1 MKISIGSDHRGF
13 ILKQKIIENFPSVEW
28 SDVGVSSDDRT
39 DYPIYAKKVCSEI
52 LNGKAD
58 LGILLCG
65 SGVGMAIAANRH
77 RGIYAA
83 NCWSKEVA
91 ALARQHDGINV
102 LVLPADF
109 VDLPKALEII
119 KSWLGSE
126 FKGGRYQ
133 ERLEMIDPIFFEA

>member
-13 ILKQKIIENFPSVEW
+13 ILKQKIIENLSTITWIDAGADSE
-28 SDVGVSSDDRT
+28 DRT
-39 DYPIYAKKVCSEI
+39 DYPIYSKKVCENI
-52 LNGKAD
+52 LSKRAT
-58 LGILLCG
+58 LGILICG

-119 KSWLGSE
+119 KFWLGSE

-133 ERLEMIDPIFFEA
+133 DRLEMIDEKIF